1 MSIAEDEV
9 VAYCS
14 FVVVVHE
21 EEDDDDVYRRRS
33 DTPGDDWKAEAT
45 DTRNAQDKMGTRQ
58 LDNIIVGIENKSSL
72 IDCEKLVSNSTR

>member
-33 DTPGDDWKAEAT
+33 DTPGDD
-45 DTRNAQDKMGTRQ
+45 
-58 LDNIIVGIENKSSL
+58 
-72 IDCEKLVSNSTR
+72 